1 MQNDAQAYNMLKNI
15 EHKRDEK
22 VQQYYER
29 FAKLVNSLQKS
40 PDDGFLVT
48 LFRGGL
54 LLELIVATAS
64 MKRETL
70 ADQLDAAILC
80 EDGMSDRV
88 RSTPSHP
95 QTRKKPA

>member
-15 EHKRDEK
+15 EQKRDEK

-40 PDDGFLVT
+40 LDDGCLVT

-54 LLELIVATAS
+54 LPELIVAGAS

-80 EDGMSDRV
+80 EEGMSDRV

-95 QTRKKPA
+95 QPGRN